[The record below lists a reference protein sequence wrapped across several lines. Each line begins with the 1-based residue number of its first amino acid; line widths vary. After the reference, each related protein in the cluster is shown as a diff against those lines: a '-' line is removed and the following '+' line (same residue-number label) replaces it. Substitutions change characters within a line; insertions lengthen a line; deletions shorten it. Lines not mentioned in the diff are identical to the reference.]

1 MSKKIK
7 ILYLIGGL
15 GVGGAEDFLLDLT
28 THMDK
33 EKFDVTVCCIQGGG
47 KLIDEFKATG
57 INIIT
62 LSTSYLNPLLA
73 LKLTRLIKKLQP
85 EIIHTYKYFAN
96 ASGRFLG
103 KILGVPI
110 IIVSEVA
117 NDGAWHKWYH
127 KLIEKALISYGD
139 MYVVDGLAVK
149 EYYQKTIGIAE
160 EKIRYINTTVNDKKF
175 IPERE
180 QGQLIRN
187 EFQIPDQK
195 KIVGFIGRFTFQ
207 KGPTYFLEAAAEVLK
222 KSTDVKFIMVGYG
235 DLDEKLRKMAQDL
248 GIERDVIFT
257 GLRRDLEKFYNAF
270 DILINSSTF
279 EGLPLVI
286 MQAMLMKNAVIAS
299 DVDGNAEIIKHGQ
312 TGILVPPK
320 QSKVLA
326 DAIVELLKNEKLRQD
341 MGERASEL
349 MRSKYALSTIIKEM
363 ENLYQEMLA

>member
-175 IPERE
+175 I
-180 QGQLIRN
+180 L
-187 EFQIPDQK
+187 
-195 KIVGFIGRFTFQ
+195 
-207 KGPTYFLEAAAEVLK
+207 
-222 KSTDVKFIMVGYG
+222 VGYG

-270 DILINSSTF
+270 VILINSSTF